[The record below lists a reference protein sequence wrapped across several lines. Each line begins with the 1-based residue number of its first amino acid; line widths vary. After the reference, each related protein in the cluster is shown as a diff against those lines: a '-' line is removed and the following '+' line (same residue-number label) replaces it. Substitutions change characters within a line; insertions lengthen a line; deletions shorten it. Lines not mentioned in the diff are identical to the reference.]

1 MVVATANAVWILGH
15 HGDRNRA
22 FARSRIQLP
31 GLPRIATMR
40 AEPSFRSTVTVARIS
55 AARTTIEIT
64 MTEIMRTFH
73 EMSDSTL
80 VAQDRRA

>member
-40 AEPSFRSTVTVARIS
+40 DKNGCHARAVVGVDSRHRHQILHRHLRPEFSFAY
-55 AARTTIEIT
+55 
-64 MTEIMRTFH
+64 
-73 EMSDSTL
+73 L
-80 VAQDRRA
+80 LLDRFR